1 MPTDQTAPLTAEAAP
16 PSSSAIEN
24 ELPTYRAISNRAIF
38 SVLCGALAAFSFA
51 ELWFLA
57 FAVLAIVLGISAQ
70 MAIRRH
76 PDLLT
81 GARLANAGIGLG
93 LVFGLVVVT
102 YTIVMSIIISR
113 EAERFAVTYAK
124 VLKEGSLGD
133 ALLYRL
139 PPEQRK
145 DRTAASMEQ
154 EWEKQKVREHGLA
167 QAKMSGLM
175 DLRKALTPKDTHL
188 RFVGVETQGVDAE
201 RVDKVGYY
209 AAVLYEVEHF
219 DPKYGPHEGGQYA
232 LAFFK
237 GAPAGRHIDWF
248 NETIYYPYTPKSFQ
262 LSGKPI
268 DDGHGHGP
276 GGH

>member
-16 PSSSAIEN
+16 PRSSAIEN

-38 SVLCGALAAFSFA
+38 SVICGALAAFSFA

-57 FAVLAIVLGISAQ
+57 FAVLAIVLGISAHL
-70 MAIRRH
+70 AIKRH

-81 GARLANAGIGLG
+81 GSRLANTGIGLG
-93 LVFGLVVVT
+93 LVFGLMVLT
-102 YTIVMSIIISR
+102 YTTVMSIIITR
-113 EAERFAVTYAK
+113 EAGRFAVTFAK

-133 ALLYRL
+133 AFLYRL

-154 EWEKQKVREHGLA
+154 EWEQQKARERGLA
-167 QAKMSGLM
+167 EQKMLGLNL
-175 DLRKALTPKDTHL
+175 LRRALLPKDAHL
-188 RFVGVETQGVDAE
+188 RFVGVETYGVDEE

-219 DPKYGPHEGGQYA
+219 DPKYGPKGGQYA
-232 LAFFK
+232 LALFK
-237 GAPAGRHIDWF
+237 GAPSGRHIEWYND
-248 NETIYYPYTPKSFQ
+248 TILYPYRPESFQ
-262 LSGKPI
+262 LSGKAI